1 MIGRS
6 LGASLAE
13 RRRGRGLCSPDPRD
27 LFILLAVLSESC
39 RWAAMTGPP
48 CQESGGPGLS
58 QSFPHVPLAS
68 TPQLRTP
75 AREKGWT
82 GNRQYNRCRK
92 LLRCL
97 RILSKVCVNL
107 TS

>member
-6 LGASLAE
+6 LGASQAE
-13 RRRGRGLCSPDPRD
+13 RRRGRGLGSPDPLD
-27 LFILLAVLSESC
+27 LFILLALLLESC

-58 QSFPHVPLAS
+58 QSFPHVPLSS
-68 TPQLRTP
+68 TLQLRTP

-82 GNRQYNRCRK
+82 GNRLYNRCRK
-92 LLRCL
+92 LRRCL
-97 RILSKVCVNL
+97 RILSKE
-107 TS
+107 